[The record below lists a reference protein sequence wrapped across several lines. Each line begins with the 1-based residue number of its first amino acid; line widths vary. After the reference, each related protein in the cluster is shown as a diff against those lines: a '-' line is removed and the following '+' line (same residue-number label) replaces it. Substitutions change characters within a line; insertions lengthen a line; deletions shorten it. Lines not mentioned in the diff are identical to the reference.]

1 MYKNLEC
8 LSENQNDCEN
18 SIPFPKN
25 EQVIFKSKKQPFNID
40 EQKKQLEFLGEEIS
54 KLIKEKVELE
64 SHKLQYFR
72 VTQDTICP
80 MLFNTTSTREAIYK
94 DGLIFV
100 GSEKLHFLSDA
111 DEALAKAV
119 LKGNDE
125 MVFYTSYPYFHV
137 SKKDTYEKYQEIK
150 KELQKVRQKKNSI
163 SSQYESIRKEIE
175 KYEFWEQYDMPFKFV
190 ADVKPVL
197 SGLTERSWGN
207 GCNKA
212 TVYHIRLREN
222 ITLGRLKRKNDEY
235 LCSQQSG
242 NAYYN
247 NSSVD
252 INDIQDV
259 VTCKQC
265 LKIIEKFKKA

>member
-1 MYKNLEC
+1 MI
-8 LSENQNDCEN
+8 NQKGNN
-18 SIPFPKN
+18 M
-25 EQVIFKSKKQPFNID
+25 KSFNIN
-40 EQKKQLEFLGEEIS
+40 KA
-54 KLIKEKVELE
+54 KVELE
-64 SHKLQYFR
+64 SLGQKISNLIQKKVEIESHKLRYFR
-72 VTQDTICP
+72 VTQNTVSP
-80 MLFNTTSTREAIYK
+80 MLLNTTGVREAIYK
-94 DGLIFV
+94 DGLIYV
-100 GSEKLHFLSDA
+100 GSERLYFESHA
-111 DEALAKAV
+111 DEALAQSV
-119 LKGNDE
+119 LKDCDE
-125 MVFYTSYPYFHV
+125 MIFYTSYPYFHV
-137 SKKDTYEKYQEIK
+137 AKKDDYNKYQEKQK
-150 KELQKVRQKKNSI
+150 KLQKVKQEKYLVSGK
-163 SSQYESIRKEIE
+163 YEAKRKDIE

-259 VTCKQC
+259 ITCKQC